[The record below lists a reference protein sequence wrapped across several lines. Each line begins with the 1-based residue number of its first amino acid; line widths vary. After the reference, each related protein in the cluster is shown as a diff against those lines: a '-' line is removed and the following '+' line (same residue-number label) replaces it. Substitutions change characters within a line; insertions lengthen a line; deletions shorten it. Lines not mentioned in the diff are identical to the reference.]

1 MNTSCLLI
9 IDDEPA
15 IRKLLRA
22 ALEGGAGYRVFEA
35 ETGEQGLAAVAT
47 RQPDAVLLDLG
58 LPDMEGFEVLDR
70 LREWSD
76 VPVVM
81 LTVRDDPEE
90 KVAALNSG
98 ADDYITKPFHTGELL
113 ARVKT
118 VMKRRHNS
126 QHSPVLRVDGLVLDL
141 LDNRI
146 QVGGESLNLTPIEF
160 RILATLVKF
169 AGRIV
174 TKSVLSQSV
183 WGEGQQ
189 HTDDSL
195 RVHLASLRKKLR
207 PHPTAPAIQTESGV
221 GYRLLSS

>member
-1 MNTSCLLI
+1 MNVTNLLI

-35 ETGEQGLAAVAT
+35 ETGESGLSAVAT

-58 LPDMEGFEVLDR
+58 LPDIEGFEVLDR

-76 VPVVM
+76 VPVIM

-113 ARVKT
+113 ARLRAVL
-118 VMKRRHNS
+118 KRRHITQKDS
-126 QHSPVLRVDGLVLDL
+126 VLTFGDLEIDLAGHEARV
-141 LDNRI
+141 
-146 QVGGESLNLTPIEF
+146 QGEVLNLTPIEY
-160 RILATLVKF
+160 RILVTLGKY

-174 TKSVLSQSV
+174 TKTVLLQAV
-183 WGEGQQ
+183 WGENPQNNQ
-189 HTDDSL
+189 DSL
-195 RVHLASLRKKLR
+195 RVHLAALRKKLR
-207 PHPTAPAIQTESGV
+207 AGDRMPTIVNEPGV
-221 GYRLLSS
+221 GYRLIN